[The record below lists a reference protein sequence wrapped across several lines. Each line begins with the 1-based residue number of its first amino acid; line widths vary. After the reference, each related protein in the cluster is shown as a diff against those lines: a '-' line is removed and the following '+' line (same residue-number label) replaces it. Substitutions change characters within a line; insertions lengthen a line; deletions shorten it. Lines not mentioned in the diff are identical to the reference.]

1 MYGRRFCKAAP
12 AHILGSRRHRCLS
25 SKVHEPLHILFCGS
39 DQFSVTSLQALESE
53 RKASNGLI
61 ASIDVVCRP
70 PKLTRRYLKTL
81 REVPIATAARNLRL
95 PLHEIDTFTGWTPPI
110 SPNLIVTVSFGLLIP
125 SRIVLHAKY
134 GGLNVHPSLLPELP
148 GPAPLHHTLLEGRK
162 TTGVTLQT
170 LHPTQF
176 DKGKIIAQ
184 TPYPG
189 IEHDAESVEQL
200 RDLTAPLGAELL
212 VSSLRNGLFV
222 APVQETGW
230 YRGDQSLTRFKK
242 ASKIGPEDRHI
253 DWASWSADEILRR
266 QRVIGPLWNFAES
279 LVQDKS
285 GERRGTRRLIWEHG
299 FRLPQE
305 EFHLFPAIGQP
316 IVVGLSKTTKK
327 VYVRTC
333 DGQVLVPNHIKIE
346 GGATTAAFHAIKA
359 RGLAPIPS
367 TVNESQH
374 PAHDFVTFHSRL
386 S

>member
-1 MYGRRFCKAAP
+1 M
-12 AHILGSRRHRCLS
+12 
-25 SKVHEPLHILFCGS
+25 
-39 DQFSVTSLQALESE
+39 
-53 RKASNGLI
+53 
-61 ASIDVVCRP
+61 
-70 PKLTRRYLKTL
+70 
-81 REVPIATAARNLRL
+81 
-95 PLHEIDTFTGWTPPI
+95 
-110 SPNLIVTVSFGLLIP
+110 SPNLIVAVSFGLLIP

-134 GGLNVHPSLLPELP
+134 GGLNVHPSLLPEYNHLNSPTTRTIPTNSARLP

-176 DKGKIIAQ
+176 DKGEIIAQ

-212 VSSLRNGLFV
+212 VNSIRNGSFV
-222 APVQETGW
+222 APVQGTGW

-279 LVQDKS
+279 LVQDES

-299 FRLPQE
+299 FRLLQE

-346 GGATTAAFHAIKA
+346 GGATTAGFHAIRA

-374 PAHDFVTFHSRL
+374 PAHDFVPFYSRL

>member
-1 MYGRRFCKAAP
+1 MDGIIA
-12 AHILGSRRHRCLS
+12 GSSTYSESTEVIKELRLHKGKRGVEDDAMLPLL
-25 SKVHEPLHILFCGS
+25 VHEPLHILFCGS
-39 DQFSVTSLQALESE
+39 DEFSVTSLQALESE
-53 RKASNGLI
+53 RKASKGRI

-70 PKLTRRYLKTL
+70 PKLTRRNLKTL
-81 REVPIATAARNLRL
+81 RE
-95 PLHEIDTFTGWTPPI
+95 
-110 SPNLIVTVSFGLLIP
+110 
-125 SRIVLHAKY
+125 
-134 GGLNVHPSLLPELP
+134 

-162 TTGVTLQT
+162 NTGVTLQT
-170 LHPTQF
+170 LHLTQF

-189 IEHDAESVEQL
+189 IEHSAETFEQL

-212 VSSLRNGLFV
+212 VNSLRNGLFV
-222 APVQETGW
+222 APVQEVGW
-230 YRGDQSLTRFKK
+230 CGPDQSLTRFKK

-279 LVQDKS
+279 LVQKEG
-285 GERRGTRRLIWEHG
+285 GERRETRRLIWEHG
-299 FRLPQE
+299 FRLLQE
-305 EFHLFPAIGQP
+305 ECHLFPAVGHP
-316 IVVGLSKTTKK
+316 IIVGLTKTTKK

-346 GGATTAAFHAIKA
+346 GGATTEGFHAIKA

-367 TVNESQH
+367 TDNDSKYFF
-374 PAHDFVTFHSRL
+374 HDFVTFHSRL